1 MLEASFATAFA
12 GGLLALLA
20 PCSALLLPA
29 FFAYALAN
37 RTALLRGSALFM
49 LGLCTVL
56 LPLGLVAS
64 LAGRLLIEERQLT
77 ILLGGLILM
86 ALGVLQTL
94 GVGLPVAPVA
104 PYSWLPPLGTTARGT
119 ATYATGLV
127 YGLTGFCSG
136 PLLGGV
142 LTIAAVGQNVV
153 LGAALLLVYAL
164 GMSVPLFALS
174 AAWDRYDLGRR
185 RWLRGAPVQVG
196 PLALHSTNL
205 LAGGLFI
212 ILGASFIGSQG
223 GSLLSGVYDDFGL
236 SALGFRIQD
245 WVAST
250 F

>member
-64 LAGRLLIEERQLT
+64 LAGRLLIEQRQLT
-77 ILLGGLILM
+77 ILLAGAILI
-86 ALGVLQTL
+86 ALGILQTL
-94 GVGLPVAPVA
+94 GVSLPVAPHN
-104 PYSWLPPLGTTARGT
+104 WLPPLGTTARGT

-142 LTIAAVGQNVV
+142 LTVAAVGQNVV
-153 LGAALLLVYAL
+153 VGAALLLVYAL

-196 PLALHSTNL
+196 PLAVHSTNL
-205 LAGGLFI
+205 LAGVLFI
-212 ILGASFIGSQG
+212 VLGASFIVSQG
-223 GSLLSGVYDDFGL
+223 GSLLSGVYDDFGV